1 LIAVTA
7 DGPTAGRLAVALRPD
22 RSRLGSTPEDNRL
35 HNRALI
41 LQSLFRQ
48 GAVSR
53 ADLARSTGLTRTSIS
68 ALVSDLASEGLIS
81 ELGLRDDSRVGKPAN
96 LVGLRADAYSIIAVD
111 LSADDRFSGAVID
124 LAGSIVSR
132 DEVDAGT
139 ATGEDAVEMA
149 LELCGRLADS
159 APRPVLG
166 FGISAPGIITP
177 DGVVLEGLYRDWTD
191 LPLAS
196 RVSERF
202 GAPAHVGNDANA
214 AALGIRTY
222 GQDAA
227 NSLLVVHLEHGVG
240 LGVVIDGVLVR
251 GERFSAGEIGHVTV
265 DELGERCA
273 CGRRG
278 CLETVIGT
286 RQLTA
291 RLENEAP
298 QDVGRRDE
306 ILEDAGRAL
315 GQVLAP
321 IVSALNLN
329 DVVVTGPPELLT
341 GPFEYSVL
349 RTLRARTFPTIHHG
363 LGVRIAD
370 TTRPLILLGAASLV
384 LSAELGIS

>member
-1 LIAVTA
+1 MTDPAEQTVNRVSPMQRTES
-7 DGPTAGRLAVALRPD
+7 PRR
-22 RSRLGSTPEDNRL
+22 GSTPEDNRL

-41 LQSLFRQ
+41 LRSLFHQ

-68 ALVSDLASEGLIS
+68 ALVNDLASEDLIS

-96 LVGLRADAYSIIAVD
+96 LVGLRSDAYSIIAVD
-111 LSADDRFSGAVID
+111 LSADDRFTGAVID
-124 LAGSIVSR
+124 LSGAIVAR
-132 DEVDAGT
+132 EEIDAGT
-139 ATGEDAVEMA
+139 STGEDAVEIA
-149 LELCGRLADS
+149 LELCGRLAS
-159 APRPVLG
+159 AAPRRILG
-166 FGISAPGIITP
+166 FGVSAPGIITP
-177 DGVVLEGLYRDWTD
+177 DGVVLEGVYRDWTD
-191 LPLAS
+191 LPLAA
-196 RVSERF
+196 RISERF
-202 GAPAHVGNDANA
+202 EAPAHVGNDANA

-222 GQDAA
+222 DRDAA

-240 LGVVIDGVLVR
+240 LGVVIDGALVR

-265 DELGERCA
+265 DELGDRCA

-286 RQLTA
+286 HQLTA
-291 RLENEAP
+291 RLETEAP
-298 QDVGRRDE
+298 HDVGRRDE

-321 IVSALNLN
+321 VVSALNLN
-329 DVVVTGPPELLT
+329 DVIVTGPADLLT

-349 RTLRARTFPTIHHG
+349 RTLRARTFSSIHEG
-363 LGVRIAD
+363 LRVRIAD
-370 TTRPLILLGAASLV
+370 TTRPLILLGAAALV

>member
-1 LIAVTA
+1 MTDDREYASGRVAV
-7 DGPTAGRLAVALRPD
+7 GPRVD
-22 RSRLGSTPEDNRL
+22 RARLGSTPEDNRL

-41 LQSLFRQ
+41 LQSLFHQ

-68 ALVSDLASEGLIS
+68 ALINDLASEGLIS

-96 LVGLRADAYSIIAVD
+96 LVGLRSDAYSIIAVD
-111 LSADDRFSGAVID
+111 LSADDRFTGAVID
-124 LAGSIVSR
+124 LAGSVISR
-132 DEVDAGT
+132 EEIEAGT
-139 ATGEDAVEMA
+139 STGEDAVSIA
-149 LELCGRLADS
+149 LELCDRLAAS
-159 APRPVLG
+159 APQRILG
-166 FGISAPGIITP
+166 FGVSAPGIISP
-177 DGVVLEGLYRDWTD
+177 NGVVLEGLYRDWTD
-191 LPLAS
+191 LPLAA
-196 RVSERF
+196 RISERF

-214 AALGIRTY
+214 AALGLRTY
-222 GQDAA
+222 DPDAA
-227 NSLLVVHLEHGVG
+227 SSLLVVHLEHGVG
-240 LGVVIDGVLVR
+240 LGVVIDGILVR

-286 RQLTA
+286 RQLIE
-291 RLENEAP
+291 RLASEAP
-298 QDVGRRDE
+298 QDAGRRDE

-329 DVVVTGPPELLT
+329 DIIVTGPVELLA

-349 RTLRARTFPTIHHG
+349 RTLRARTFTSIHDG
-363 LGVRIAD
+363 LRVRIAD
-370 TTRPLILLGAASLV
+370 TTRPLILLGAAALV
-384 LSAELGIS
+384 LSAELGVS